1 MARPT
6 DEPGPAPM
14 AHARAGRGLSV
25 LLLRHAWALE
35 RAQWEGADRRRPLSG
50 RGRAQ
55 AQALPG
61 HLAALGVMPVMLV
74 ATPTERSAATLGPL
88 ARSRGLPIHEDERFT
103 DVPAPLRCDD
113 GWGSAAWLAVRAMA
127 GLDQVMQRAVG
138 IVVDPEGRGRDGR
151 TDETVGRDTGSSAR
165 EEQAVVVCAHGETL
179 PALLAGL
186 GARDGW
192 RLERGP
198 DVSRK
203 AMPKG
208 GGWLLSPASRRVVVI
223 EPPVIPETTDP
234 GGV

>member
-14 AHARAGRGLSV
+14 ARARAGHGLSV
-25 LLLRHAWALE
+25 LLLRHAWALD
-35 RAQWEGADRRRPLSG
+35 RGQWEGADRRRPLSG

-61 HLAALGVMPVMLV
+61 HLAALGVRPVMLV
-74 ATPTERSAATLGPL
+74 ATPTERSAATLRPL
-88 ARSRGLPIHEDERFT
+88 ARIRGLPVHEDERFT
-103 DVPAPLRCDD
+103 DVPAPLCCDD

-127 GLDQVMQRAVG
+127 GLDQAVRRAVSL
-138 IVVDPEGRGRDGR
+138 VVEPEGRGSDDRNDQ
-151 TDETVGRDTGSSAR
+151 TVGHDTDSSDR
-165 EEQAVVVCAHGETL
+165 EVRAVVVCSHGETL

-203 AMPKG
+203 TMPKG
-208 GGWLLSPASRRVVVI
+208 GGWLLSPVSDRVVVI
-223 EPPVIPETTDP
+223 DPPVIPETTDP